1 MATFKHRNHKRAH
14 MSFAGMIHAPE
25 LQKVYLIA
33 PTTGKPCEV
42 PAQRLNVPLN
52 GWLSMTHAEAVREY
66 RKLNNQRNRV
76 GRYCRVKV
84 TLQGTSERA
93 EQVVHYSGYVGNYGD
108 VLRFKRKLRLRHNLP
123 YTTFEVSTQYICG

>member
-1 MATFKHRNHKRAH
+1 MFNYKRNKRLH
-14 MSFAGMIHAPE
+14 VHFNGYIQAPE

-33 PTTGKPCEV
+33 PSTGTPCEV
-42 PAQRLNVPLN
+42 AAQHLNVPPN
-52 GWLSMTHAEAVREY
+52 GWLNMTQAEAVRAY
-66 RKLNNQRNRV
+66 RKLNTQRNRV

-93 EQVVHYSGYVGNYGD
+93 EQVSHYSGYVGSYED

-123 YTTFEVSTQYICG
+123 NTTFEVSTQYICG